1 MLEAVNTVPT
11 VLRVD
16 LSRHLSAKLG
26 KALHQ
31 RTAEILGALLFL
43 TLWSVAVPSAALG
56 SGEAGGDADAG
67 AVGPLVQRLGV
78 KDRKVARRAMRRL
91 VKIGAPA
98 APVLRVALKRAEGKE
113 DDEAVRV
120 RRAAVEILGAL
131 ADGESRGLLESLL
144 ENDADVLV
152 RNAAAQ
158 ALGRVADLASL
169 KALARAVAFDDS
181 DYVCL
186 RAIESLCGLAGKIAT
201 ISEGEERDAEMK
213 RFVEGALPALRGA
226 LDDDS
231 VDVRLEA
238 VKAAGRLRDQGAA
251 PAVSGLLR
259 DENQSIREFAA
270 KALGE
275 IANPSA
281 VPYLVEALNDDVKDV
296 RMRVGFA
303 LGALGDTRAVPG
315 LISVLGD
322 ADRDLRLVAAHG
334 LGNLR
339 DGRAIGPLVG
349 VLDDASRSV
358 VNAARESLEMITG
371 EMPGIGEADDW
382 KRWWKNR

>member
-1 MLEAVNTVPT
+1 MSRRPGIPLMRSFG
-11 VLRVD
+11 LRY
-16 LSRHLSAKLG
+16 G
-26 KALHQ
+26 
-31 RTAEILGALLFL
+31 LGAMLFPV
-43 TLWSVAVPSAALG
+43 LWSAALPLAVLG
-56 SGEAGGDADAG
+56 SDEADGDAGAV

-91 VKIGAPA
+91 VKVGAPA
-98 APVLRVALKRAEGKE
+98 APVLRAAVEKVVDQE
-113 DDEAVRV
+113 DDEAVRL

-131 ADGESRGLLESLL
+131 ADGASRGLLESLL

-158 ALGRVADLASL
+158 ALGRVANLDSMES
-169 KALARAVAFDDS
+169 LARAVGLDGNE
-181 DYVCL
+181 YVRM
-186 RAIESLCGLAGKIAT
+186 RATESLCGLAGRIAT
-201 ISEGEERDAEMK
+201 IPEGEERDAALQ
-213 RFVEGALPALRGA
+213 RFLEGALPALRGA
-226 LDDDS
+226 LQDES
-231 VDVRLEA
+231 GGVRLEA
-238 VKAAGRLRDQGAA
+238 VKAAGRLRDQRAA

-259 DENQSIREFAA
+259 DEDQRIREFAA

-281 VPYLVEALNDDVKDV
+281 VPYLVEAINDEAKDV

-303 LGALGDTRAVPG
+303 LGALGDPRAVPG
-315 LISVLGD
+315 LISMLGER
-322 ADRDLRLVAAHG
+322 DRDLRLVAAHG

-349 VLDDASRSV
+349 VLDDVSRSV

-371 EMPGIGEADDW
+371 EVPGIGEADDW
-382 KRWWKNR
+382 TRWWQDR